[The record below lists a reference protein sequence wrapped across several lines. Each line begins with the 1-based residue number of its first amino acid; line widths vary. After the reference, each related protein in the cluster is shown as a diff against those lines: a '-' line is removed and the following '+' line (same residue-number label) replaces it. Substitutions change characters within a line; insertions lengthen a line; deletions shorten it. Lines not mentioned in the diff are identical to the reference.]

1 MPSATLIEMKAP
13 LSLIHDPSAQEYL
26 RDFQEEHLSELEFL
40 LGQRP
45 RYVHTPGAL
54 WPDVAN
60 IERRIE
66 AHVDAMRAGG
76 AIALELAREA
86 MAGGDEAQAMAG
98 AYVVASFKEE
108 DGTDGLG
115 EALSTVEET
124 ATDLLKV
131 WEEMLVLSEHPRVAE
146 RTAPLLASP
155 RPEVRALAARVLG
168 RRHEGNAQ
176 RMLPLLD
183 DASPEVRS
191 AAVMALARLDYRPA
205 VTAIENLLQYV
216 PVSEWEPLT
225 FAAICLGSPRA
236 LRHCRQACQAGGEL
250 PAGFPRLLA
259 MAGEERDLPLLQKL
273 CSHPKLASRAI
284 AALGILGVP
293 SSVPFLIEQF
303 ASTALEVRLAA
314 GTALNLLTGAN
325 LFVTA
330 RVREEGDEADE
341 PGREVRFPN
350 TDATTWADW
359 WDGHAPRFSGSRRF
373 RRGKPLS
380 LGICVEELADPN
392 SPFDVRE
399 RAAQELRIHSGQA
412 IGFEPD
418 WPIRRQR
425 VAVDRWQEWWT
436 DHRGS
441 RPFRR

>member
-1 MPSATLIEMKAP
+1 MPWPKLG
-13 LSLIHDPSAQEYL
+13 D
-26 RDFQEEHLSELEFL
+26 LE
-40 LGQRP
+40 QRI
-45 RYVHTPGAL
+45 
-54 WPDVAN
+54 D
-60 IERRIE
+60 

-76 AIALELAREA
+76 TVALELAREA
-86 MAGGDEAQAMAG
+86 MAGGDDAQAMAG
-98 AYVVASFKEE
+98 LHVVASFQEAE
-108 DGTDGLG
+108 GTDGLG
-115 EALSTVEET
+115 ELLHALEE
-124 ATDLLKV
+124 AASDLLHI
-131 WEEMLVLSEHPRVAE
+131 WEEVLVLSEHPRVAE

-155 RPEVRALAARVLG
+155 RPEVRALAARILG
-168 RRHEGNAQ
+168 RRHEGKAE
-176 RMLPLLD
+176 RLLPLLD
-183 DASPEVRS
+183 DASAEVRS

-225 FAAICLGSPRA
+225 FAALCLGSPRA
-236 LRHCRQACQAGGEL
+236 LRHCRQACQAGGDI
-250 PAGFPRLLA
+250 PSGFPRLLA

-273 CSHPKLASRAI
+273 CSHPKLAPRAI

-293 SSVPFLIEQF
+293 SSVPFLIEQL
-303 ASTALEVRLAA
+303 ASDALEVRLAA

-325 LFVTA
+325 LSVTA
-330 RVREEGDEADE
+330 RVREEGDEPDE

-350 TDATTWADW
+350 TDATVWTDW

-380 LGICVEELADPN
+380 LGLCVEELADPH
-392 SPFDVRE
+392 SPFEIRE

-425 VAVDRWQEWWT
+425 AAVDRWQEWWT

>member
-1 MPSATLIEMKAP
+1 MRRI
-13 LSLIHDPSAQEYL
+13 LSLIHHPDALEFL
-26 RDFQEEHLSELEFL
+26 RGFQEDHLSEVEFL
-40 LGQRP
+40 LGQRTRHVGDP
-45 RYVHTPGAL
+45 QIPWL
-54 WPDVAN
+54 DVARL
-60 IERRIE
+60 EQRIE
-66 AHVDAMRAGG
+66 AHVDAMRASEEV
-76 AIALELAREA
+76 ALELAREA
-86 MAGGDEAQAMAG
+86 MAGGDEAQVMAG
-98 AYVVASFKEE
+98 AFVVASFQEQ

-115 EALSTVEET
+115 EALRTLEET
-124 ATDLLKV
+124 AADLLHV
-131 WEEMLVLSEHPRVAE
+131 WEEVLVLLEHPRVAE
-146 RTAPLLASP
+146 RTNPLLASP
-155 RPEVRALAARVLG
+155 RLEVRAVAARILG
-168 RRHEGNAQ
+168 RRHEGKAE
-176 RMLPLLD
+176 RILPLLD

-191 AAVMALARLDYRPA
+191 AAVMALGRLDYRPA

-225 FAAICLGSPRA
+225 FAALCLGSPRA
-236 LRHCRQACQAGGEL
+236 LRHCRQACQAGGDI
-250 PAGFPRLLA
+250 PSGFPRLLA
-259 MAGEERDLPLLQKL
+259 MAGEEKDLPALQKL

-303 ASTALEVRLAA
+303 SSDALEIRLAA
-314 GTALNLLTGAN
+314 GAALNLLTGAN
-325 LFVTA
+325 LYVTA
-330 RVREEGDEADE
+330 RVREEGDEPDE
-341 PGREVRFPN
+341 PGRKVRFPN

-359 WDGHAPRFSGSRRF
+359 WDGHQPRFSGSRRF

-380 LGICVEELADPN
+380 LGICVEELADPH

-425 VAVDRWQEWWT
+425 AAVDRWQEWWT